1 MLKTRAGQRGAR
13 CLLVAGAFTAT
24 AEAGAA
30 VVAGVTFDPANAVTT
45 ATVESLGYYTPF
57 GPALPSDTSAN
68 WSVGTS
74 LGNRFQRPPF
84 QDDYSP
90 TEAVTGAPGT
100 GATLGQEPG
109 FPLSGNVREII
120 RLSWGGTHGLP
131 DGSSGSNASADDLAI
146 FEQATSEAF
155 ALSVHVA
162 SGGTVGW
169 SHWFYVPYE
178 SAYDDA
184 NDATPTLV
192 DLDADLGLAGVT
204 INALEIASLAPADT
218 VADQIAGAA
227 PGLGR
232 GQVTFGGTPGGLTP
246 ARFSSSRGEWV
257 PFESHK
263 FDPDLQFVVGLQDL
277 VAGDFGTISAVN
289 TATDGSVPARA
300 EPTGTPAVPVVGPLP
315 LLLTGVVVLGL
326 LGGAGRWHP
335 GPRRRPT
342 G

>member
-1 MLKTRAGQRGAR
+1 MPKAHPGYRGAR
-13 CLLVAGAFTAT
+13 CLLAAGALAAT

-30 VVAGVTFDPANAVTT
+30 VVAGVTFDPANAVTS

-57 GPALPSDTSAN
+57 GPALPSDTSAD

-84 QDDYSP
+84 QKDYST
-90 TEAVTGAPGT
+90 TEAVLGAPGT
-100 GATLGQEPG
+100 GVTLGQEPG

-120 RLSWGGTHGLP
+120 RLTWGGTHGLP
-131 DGSSGSNASADDLAI
+131 DGTSGSNASPDDLAI

-169 SHWFYVPYE
+169 SDWFYVPYE

-218 VADQIAGAA
+218 VADQIPGAD

-232 GQVTFGGTPGGLTP
+232 GQVTFGGAPGGLTP
-246 ARFSSSRGEWV
+246 ARFSSSRAEWV

-277 VAGDFGTISAVN
+277 VAGDFSAISAVN
-289 TATDGSVPARA
+289 GAHNGSAPARA
-300 EPTGTPAVPVVGPLP
+300 EPTGTPAVPVAGVLP
-315 LLLTGVVVLGL
+315 IVLTGLAVLGVVRVA
-326 LGGAGRWHP
+326 GAWRGRQA
-335 GPRRRPT
+335 G
-342 G
+342 